1 VGYQSQSGPGEGTG
15 DDAGAAVAISLGNPK
30 DYVGFDLIWNIQG
43 LSNTSGAPNNFGDG
57 TLSLQLSRLLTND
70 WSLGFGM
77 ENFVRFS
84 GRNGGNVQNYYLVT
98 TKYFALDEDTSKPF
112 SVLYTSISLG
122 TGRFLP
128 AGNFNLY
135 GGDGVNVFGSTAIQ
149 VVEGVNGIVEWS
161 GQDLNLGISLAPF
174 ANFPLIIT
182 PGVVN
187 LTKNNNGGAA
197 FVITT
202 SLGIFF

>member
-1 VGYQSQSGPGEGTG
+1 
-15 DDAGAAVAISLGNPK
+15 
-30 DYVGFDLIWNIQG
+30 
-43 LSNTSGAPNNFGDG
+43 
-57 TLSLQLSRLLTND
+57 
-70 WSLGFGM
+70 M

-112 SVLYTSISLG
+112 SVLYTSIGLG

-135 GGDGVNVFGSTAIQ
+135 GGDGVNVFGSAAIQ

-161 GQDLNLGISLAPF
+161 GQDLNLRISLAPF